1 MKITKDMSLG
11 ELAALVAS
19 ELRKLKIDTVLTGGA
34 VVSIYT
40 ENKYQS
46 SDLDYISPNE
56 HRDIENALVD
66 LGFKK
71 EGRSFTHPDTDFY
84 VEFPKG
90 PLAIGREVVDPE
102 GEVVIGGNKLVLLS
116 PTQSVMDRLAAFY
129 HWNDRQSL
137 DQALWIAEKH
147 PVNVEKIR
155 AWSQSEGG
163 LQKFHEF
170 LNSLKSSVK

>member
-1 MKITKDMSLG
+1 MKIDRKLSLG
-11 ELAALVAS
+11 ELAALVAT
-19 ELRKLKIDTVLTGGA
+19 ELRKVEIDTVLTGGA

-46 SDLDYISPNE
+46 ADLDYISPNDHKE
-56 HRDIENALVD
+56 IEKALAG

-71 EGRSFTHPDTDFY
+71 VGRSFTHPETDFY

-90 PLAIGREVVDPE
+90 PLAIGGEVIIPE
-102 GEVVIGGNKLVLLS
+102 GEVMIGGNKLVLLS

-147 PVNVEKIR
+147 PVNIEKIR
-155 AWSQSEGG
+155 LWSQSEGE
-163 LQKFHEF
+163 LKRFNEF
-170 LNSLKSSVK
+170 LSIFKSLVK